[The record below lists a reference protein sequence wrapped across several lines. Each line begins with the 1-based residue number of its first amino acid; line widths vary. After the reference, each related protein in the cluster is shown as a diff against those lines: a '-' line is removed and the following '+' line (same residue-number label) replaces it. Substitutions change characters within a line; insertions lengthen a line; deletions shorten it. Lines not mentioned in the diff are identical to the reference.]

1 MAANQT
7 KEISEFITIG
17 GVIQLLKRNKVR
29 NRHRDKEIKR
39 MKVEF
44 GSRGLKRDFSPSHS
58 LFSLV

>member
-29 NRHRDKEIKR
+29 NRHRDKKDERRVRFKGA
-39 MKVEF
+39 ET
-44 GSRGLKRDFSPSHS
+44 
-58 LFSLV
+58 